1 MRKFS
6 IEDNLNKTIAKL
18 FKKDHETYSSLM
30 KKMQEILTCEDVN
43 HYKNLRKPL
52 QHLKR
57 VHIRGPFVLAFKYNE
72 SDDRVV
78 FYDFDYHDSIY
89 KTGR

>member
-6 IEDNLNKTIAKL
+6 IEERLKKILKKIY
-18 FKKDHETYSSLM
+18 KKDKIIYNVIM
-30 KKMQEILTCEDVN
+30 DKMQEIMDSEDVN

-57 VHIRGPFVLAFKYNE
+57 VHIKSSFVLTFRYIE
-72 SDDRVV
+72 SEDKVV
-78 FYDFDYHDSIY
+78 FYDLDHHDNIY
-89 KTGR
+89 RI